1 VLFSFDKDLIGVD
14 PLNPQH
20 PVKPSTWWPGMPR
33 SFKAQDEFR
42 AWLEKNHATEKELIL
57 RCYKV
62 HAKDRGIGYR
72 ESLDEALCFGWID
85 GVRHGLD
92 DDSFTTR
99 YTPRKS
105 KSYWSKVNIK
115 RANELEAE
123 GRMHPAGLAAFRAR
137 AGIAHAPY
145 SFESP
150 PMQLTPAF
158 ERKFRANKSAWAFFQ
173 AQAPWYKRTGVF
185 WVMSAKKDETRERRL
200 AALFDRSARR
210 VPVGLLRRPEKK
222 KKASK

>member
-1 VLFSFDKDLIGVD
+1 
-14 PLNPQH
+14 
-20 PVKPSTWWPGMPR
+20 MPR
-33 SFKAQDEFR
+33 SFKTQDEFR
-42 AWLEKNHATEKELIL
+42 AWLETNHAAENELIV

-99 YTPRKS
+99 YTPRKP
-105 KSYWSKVNIK
+105 KSYWSRVNIK

-123 GRMHPAGLAAFRAR
+123 GKMHPAGLAAFRAR

-145 SFESP
+145 SFETP
-150 PMQLTPAF
+150 PMQLDPAF
-158 ERKFRANKSAWAFFQ
+158 AKTFRANKRAWEFLQ
-173 AQAPWYKRTGVF
+173 AQAPWYKRTSTF
-185 WVMSAKKDETRERRL
+185 WVMSAKREETREKRL
-200 AALFDRSARR
+200 CELIERCAKR
-210 VPVGLLRRPEKK
+210 VPINALTRPEPKK
-222 KKASK
+222 KKK